1 MEIQREKLFD
11 EVWATPI
18 SRLCKA
24 YGLSD
29 QGLRKVCV
37 KLQIPLPSR
46 GHWAKIAA
54 GHVLVKPALPPLRE
68 QSKERKPHLKPKA
81 PPFDASANRSVVDLN
96 VPQPALAKGLD
107 PILAELARDYE
118 LADTQARQLHAK
130 YVWEAEHPGKRYT
143 GKAPSYGSWE
153 YFCDAGRILCPT
165 HKKSLLRVSMG
176 SYRRALNILH
186 ELVNRLH
193 EAGFAVDVPK
203 TRERLHAKRGDAV
216 VEIKLVEKLEVG
228 QRKETRSW
236 SKEPR
241 LVRTL
246 NPTGRLTLGVE
257 QMGLGETLIS
267 DRKDAPIEKQW
278 EQIMAAVEHR
288 HARSLEQIA
297 EWARSKL
304 EYAERE
310 RERQERL
317 RSQEEARRAE
327 ERESARRQA
336 LLHEA
341 RNWKEANLLRE
352 YLQHLETRRA
362 AGGIAAEGY
371 EAWAAWADEVAT
383 ALDHSD
389 QRVACGEAVHTTSD
403 NSAM

>member
-1 MEIQREKLFD
+1 
-11 EVWATPI
+11 
-18 SRLCKA
+18 LCKA

-37 KLQIPLPSR
+37 KLQIPLPTR

-54 GHVLVKPALPPLRE
+54 GHVLVKPALPPLRKQVE
-68 QSKERKPHLKPKA
+68 DRKPRLKPEAPLLDAATANRAMFNLGEPA
-81 PPFDASANRSVVDLN
+81 PPLV
-96 VPQPALAKGLD
+96 KGLD
-107 PILAELARDYE
+107 PVLAELARDYE
-118 LADTQARQLHAK
+118 LADSQARQLHAK

-193 EAGFAVDVPK
+193 QAGFAVDVPK

-216 VEIKLVEKLEVG
+216 IEIKLVEKLEVG
-228 QRKETRSW
+228 QRKEIRSW
-236 SKEPR
+236 TKEPR

-278 EQIMAAVEHR
+278 EQVMAAVEHR
-288 HARSLEQIA
+288 HARSLERIA
-297 EWARSKL
+297 EWDRSKR
-304 EYAERE
+304 EYADRE

-317 RSQEEARRAE
+317 RLQEEARQAE

-336 LLHEA
+336 LLQEA
-341 RNWKEANLLRE
+341 RNWKDANLLRE
-352 YLQHLETRRA
+352 YLQHLEARRA
-362 AGGIAAEGY
+362 AGGIAVEGY
-371 EAWAAWADEVAT
+371 EAWAAWADEVAA
-383 ALDHSD
+383 ALDLSA
-389 QRVACGEAVHTTSD
+389 QRVGPTTAS
-403 NSAM
+403 NTHRSTTGVGPAR